1 MNQPRETR
9 PLMRRMRLSRQAAV
23 SLIAT
28 LVLIAAVAA
37 LYAWVA
43 GQRIAVDFT
52 LPQNFTLSPATQ
64 TVLDR
69 LDRPVQLTAFYTSAA
84 LPKRDRDSSIFHLFE
99 TTAPD
104 RFRVVYV
111 DPSAQPILAE
121 RFGYTQDG
129 SAFLTFADETTREP
143 DLRLIVPVDTSGAQ
157 ERVVANALLQLMAA
171 GQFKVYFTTGHGE
184 IDPNDNSADG
194 LSFAYAGLSQAG
206 IEVATLD
213 ALTLAGQ
220 GVPDD
225 ASALVIPGARTRFS
239 QAEVDALAR
248 YMAGGGRL
256 FVAGNAPV
264 TAEETFLDQADPL
277 TAYLRSA
284 WGLRIEDVLV
294 VDESASFQSAT
305 NVVPSDVVDTAITE
319 RVTDSEPVV
328 FFGSRA
334 LSVLTG
340 TSADL
345 PGRVPILLTSD
356 SAYGE
361 TDLTELWRSGIYA
374 RDAAD
379 LAGPLTLAALADDE
393 ASGAR
398 LLLTG
403 DADFLRNEPIGY
415 GGNRYFY
422 TDGLAWLLDYYE
434 RVEIEA
440 VSDLTRLP
448 LAIPDSTLTALF
460 VITVIVLPGLVLL
473 AGGIVL
479 ARRRRK

>member
-1 MNQPRETR
+1 MNQPRKN
-9 PLMRRMRLSRQAAV
+9 RMLSRLRLSRQAAT

-28 LVLIAAVAA
+28 LLLSLAVAA

-43 GQRIAVDFT
+43 GQQIAVDFT

-64 TVLDR
+64 AVLDR
-69 LDRPVQLTAFYTSAA
+69 LDRPVQLTGFYTSATLA
-84 LPKRDRDSSIFHLFE
+84 QRDRDSSVFHLFE
-99 TTAPD
+99 AALPD

-121 RFGYTQDG
+121 RFGYQQDG
-129 SAFLTFADETTREP
+129 SAFLTFADETSREP
-143 DLRLIVPVDTSGAQ
+143 DLRLIVPVNTAGAQ

-184 IDPNDNSADG
+184 IAVDDDSVDG
-194 LSFAYAGLSQAG
+194 LSFASGGLSQAG
-206 IEVATLD
+206 IEIATLD

-220 GVPDD
+220 GVPED
-225 ASALVIPGARTRFS
+225 ASALVIPGARTRFN

-256 FVAGNAPV
+256 FVAANAPV
-264 TAEETFLDQADPL
+264 TAEDTFLDEADPL
-277 TAYLRSA
+277 ADYLQSV
-284 WGLRIEDVLV
+284 WGLRIENVLV
-294 VDESASFQSAT
+294 VDESASFQSAA
-305 NVVPSDVVDTAITE
+305 NVVPAEVVSTAITE

-328 FFGSRA
+328 FFGARA

-340 TSADL
+340 TSDDL
-345 PGRVPILLTSD
+345 PGRLPILLTSD

-361 TDLTELWRSGIYA
+361 TDIAELWRSGIFA

-379 LAGPLTLAALADDE
+379 MAGPLTLAALASDTT
-393 ASGAR
+393 SGAR

-403 DADFLRNEPIGY
+403 DSDFLRNEPIGY

-422 TDGLAWLLDYYE
+422 TDGLAWLLEYFE
-434 RVEIEA
+434 QVEIEA
-440 VSDLTRLP
+440 VNDLTRLP
-448 LAIPDSTLTALF
+448 LTIPDSTLTALF
-460 VITVIVLPGLVLL
+460 VITVVVLPGLVLVV
-473 AGGIVL
+473 GGIVL